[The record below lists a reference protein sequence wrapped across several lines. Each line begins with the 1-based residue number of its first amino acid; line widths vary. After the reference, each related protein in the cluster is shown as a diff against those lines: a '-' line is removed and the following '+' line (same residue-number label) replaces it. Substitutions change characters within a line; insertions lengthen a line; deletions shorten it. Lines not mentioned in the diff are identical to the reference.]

1 MTYCICAFVE
11 RWLTGDMQRNTGL
24 GIYAFLA
31 CLTASGMY
39 FTNASLAFLSYPARI
54 IFKSGK
60 PIPTMGV
67 EYVYVG
73 KRYGLAEIL
82 SVVVLTGGIVCFA
95 QGEISGHA
103 GSDSELWGFIFISLG
118 VLFDA
123 LTSNYEKKKIFSEYS
138 ASHTEVIAYSNI
150 FATVL
155 AFLSFTQEENF
166 WSSGAYIMEHP
177 EIIAYITISAV
188 GGYFSIS
195 FVLMLIQFFS
205 PTYAECVKGCRKVLS
220 IAAS

>member
-31 CLTASGMY
+31 VLTTSGMY

-150 FATVL
+150 FASVFASVTFFMDD
-155 AFLSFTQEENF
+155 AFWGSLDFVKAN
-166 WSSGAYIMEHP
+166 P
-177 EIIAYITISAV
+177 EI
-188 GGYFSIS
+188 
-195 FVLMLIQFFS
+195 
-205 PTYAECVKGCRKVLS
+205 
-220 IAAS
+220 